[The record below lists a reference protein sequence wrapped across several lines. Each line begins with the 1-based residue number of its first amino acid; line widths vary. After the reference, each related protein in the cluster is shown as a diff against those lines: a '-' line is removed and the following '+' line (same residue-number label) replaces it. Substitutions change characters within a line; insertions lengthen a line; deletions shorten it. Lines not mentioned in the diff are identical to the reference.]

1 MISSIFL
8 SLVFNQRKQKDIS
21 IPMFT
26 AAQLPQPRLG
36 NNLCCFAESFH
47 FCLRFNRFV
56 KKKSKPRTIHNFPG
70 GSAGKESACIAGELG
85 LIPGLGR
92 SPREG
97 KCYLL
102 QCTDLE
108 NPMHCTVH
116 GGAKRRTQLSD
127 LHLLYIQINNTNIY

>member
-56 KKKSKPRTIHNFPG
+56 KKKVSHALYTTSLVARLVKNLP
-70 GSAGKESACIAGELG
+70 ALQESW
-85 LIPGLGR
+85 
-92 SPREG
+92 
-97 KCYLL
+97 
-102 QCTDLE
+102 
-108 NPMHCTVH
+108 V
-116 GGAKRRTQLSD
+116 
-127 LHLLYIQINNTNIY
+127 